1 MSVFTRREIKET
13 FQSKTPRL
21 DVGVGRYNLNEKI
34 RKEPLEPMLDEGFR
48 KKFREGIPEKD
59 SKGHDVTKMR
69 TTDPIDHIQVK
80 MEGVDMNV
88 SPDLASAVDNRG
100 NNKTFNGGNTRCP
113 ILRPFGPS
121 VAEFMVR
128 DDIHQMSKDIVN
140 HVYENEYQDYSQ
152 HLAGVV
158 EEEGYLP
165 SKYWFP
171 SGVAKYFE
179 DAVSMYLIESIA
191 CSMLE
196 GHVVSDKLIE
206 AQLDSKPKVQTNAAW
221 FNVMREN
228 EYNPVHYH
236 TNCDVSGVYY
246 INVPQMKRREEIKY
260 GQDAMDG
267 NILLIDNN
275 NNPQMNFCMG
285 HVSKSPKEG
294 MCYLFPSFM
303 QHTVYPF
310 RGDGE
315 RISISFNFSVE
326 WGDKEVDPMVAARY
340 RSEVGPIGD
349 ENPVHELQ
357 QKRAG
362 NK

>member
-13 FQSKTPRL
+13 FKSKTPRL

-34 RKEPLEPMLDEGFR
+34 KKQPVEPMLDEGFR

-69 TTDPIDHIQVK
+69 TTDPIDHLSGK
-80 MEGVDMNV
+80 APWGSTLETT
-88 SPDLASAVDNRG
+88 DNIFGGG
-100 NNKTFNGGNTRCP
+100 NNRCP

-121 VAEFMVR
+121 VAEFRVR
-128 DDIHQMSKDIVN
+128 EDIHQMTKDIVN
-140 HVYENEYQDYSQ
+140 HVYENEYQDYTQ

-158 EEEGYLP
+158 EEEGYIP

-171 SGVAKYFE
+171 SGCAKYFE

-191 CSMLE
+191 TSMLE
-196 GHVVSDKLIE
+196 GQVVSDKLIE
-206 AQLDSKPKVQTNAAW
+206 AQLDSKPKVQTNSAW

-246 INVPQMKRREEIKY
+246 INVPPMKRREEIKH

-267 NILLIDNN
+267 NILMIDNN

-285 HVSKSPKEG
+285 HISKSPIEG

-310 RGDGE
+310 KGDGE
-315 RISISFNFSVE
+315 RISVSFN
-326 WGDKEVDPMVAARY
+326 
-340 RSEVGPIGD
+340 
-349 ENPVHELQ
+349 L
-357 QKRAG
+357 
-362 NK
+362 